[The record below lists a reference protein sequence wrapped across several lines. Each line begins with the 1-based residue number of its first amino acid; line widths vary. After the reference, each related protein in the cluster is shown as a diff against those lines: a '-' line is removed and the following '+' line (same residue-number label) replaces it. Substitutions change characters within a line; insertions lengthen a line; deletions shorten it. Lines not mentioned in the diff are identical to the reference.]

1 MAIPNI
7 VNVATINGKTDSGEL
22 NTTYTTSLVTNAGSS
37 GKSYKINNVTI
48 TNKAGSD
55 TTFRIAFYDGS
66 TDRFI
71 AYNVNCPANT
81 VVFVTDKNSSFY
93 LEEGDQ
99 IRGGA
104 ATASRLDW
112 VVSYEIIS

>member
-22 NTTYTTSLVTNAGSS
+22 NTTYTTSLVTNTGSS

-66 TDRFI
+66 TDR
-71 AYNVNCPANT
+71 N
-81 VVFVTDKNSSFY
+81 
-93 LEEGDQ
+93 
-99 IRGGA
+99 
-104 ATASRLDW
+104 
-112 VVSYEIIS
+112 

>member
-7 VNVATINGKTDSGEL
+7 VNVATIDGKTDSGEL
-22 NTTYTTSLVTNAGSS
+22 NTTYTTSLVTNVGSS
-37 GKSYKINNVTI
+37 GKSYKI
-48 TNKAGSD
+48 
-55 TTFRIAFYDGS
+55 YDGS

-99 IRGGA
+99 VRGGA
-104 ATASRLDW
+104 ATNSRLDW